1 MNFLA
6 HIYLADQGNEKL
18 LIGNLL
24 GDFVRK
30 VDEPRYEESIR
41 KGIHMHR
48 KLDSFTDSHPV
59 FLKSRQRVSG
69 LNRRYAGVLI
79 DIFYD
84 HFLARNWKQYSDQS
98 LEKYAQHFYDILNK
112 HKKILPDNLKRIM
125 PYLMEENWLVN
136 YREIWGIEQAVNN
149 IARRFASSRRPM
161 KDPIKELINNYEN
174 LEQDFL
180 LFFPQAK
187 VFAKHLTEYYI
198 IDQL

>member
-1 MNFLA
+1 
-6 HIYLADQGNEKL
+6 
-18 LIGNLL
+18 
-24 GDFVRK
+24 
-30 VDEPRYEESIR
+30 
-41 KGIHMHR
+41 
-48 KLDSFTDSHPV
+48 
-59 FLKSRQRVSG
+59 
-69 LNRRYAGVLI
+69 
-79 DIFYD
+79 
-84 HFLARNWKQYSDQS
+84 
-98 LEKYAQHFYDILNK
+98 
-112 HKKILPDNLKRIM
+112 M

-187 VFAKHLTEYYI
+187 EFAKHLTEYYI